1 MPPPRI
7 CAAATQGNHQCSRFV
22 WGNETL
28 CGQHANM
35 PNVRLFENLPANQRQ
50 PVRPRCVQCGRFAVI
65 GFQHCPWHE
74 AMRPRPDLPPEQ
86 RCVHRGCMR
95 VIDQHQRCVRHVNGF
110 IQRHRAVIWQDMY
123 EPAVIQV
130 VERPDMWREV
140 IAEWNRHIGEP
151 FIDAGFVQTLEINM
165 ARELRIAELWNR
177 HMGGHAPMDAL
188 GNIGWRIFE
197 NDDDDFINAP
207 RRPPPRTELEGFARD
222 TQNIHTRVV
231 TEQTNT
237 ALNILLNAEVPAGQK
252 TVTESHMAF
261 MGHIA
266 AGRIATS
273 LEKIGDVDRDVKR
286 WYRVSSCRADGDYL
300 YKRTLDGLWAKIKT
314 SSERQELEIRLW
326 QEMVDSLGMCCDGHI
341 SRLTN
346 VLSGFDE
353 AFAPQLSPAELL
365 QNRMAVISGM
375 DGGIILQVAEALTAF
390 KELKVPQ
397 DQWEAWID
405 AL

>member
-1 MPPPRI
+1 
-7 CAAATQGNHQCSRFV
+7 
-22 WGNETL
+22 
-28 CGQHANM
+28 M

-50 PVRPRCVQCGRFAVI
+50 PVRPRCVQCGRFAAP
-65 GFQHCPWHE
+65 GLQHCPWHE
-74 AMRPRPDLPPEQ
+74 VMRPRPDLPPEQ

-95 VIDQHQRCVRHVNGF
+95 AIDQHQRCARHVNGF
-110 IQRHRAVIWQDMY
+110 IQRRRAAIWQDMY

-165 ARELRIAELWNR
+165 ARELRIPELWNR

-197 NDDDDFINAP
+197 NDDDDFMIGP
-207 RRPPPRTELEGFARD
+207 IRPPPRTELEGFARD

-266 AGRIATS
+266 ARRITVDS
-273 LEKIGDVDRDVKR
+273 LDVIVNVNRDVKR
-286 WYRVSSCRADGDYL
+286 WYRVSSCRTDGDYL
-300 YKRTLDGLWAKIKT
+300 YKRTLDGLWAKIKS

-326 QEMVDSLGMCCDGHI
+326 QEMIDSLGMCCDGHI

-375 DGGIILQVAEALTAF
+375 EGGIILQVAEALTAF